1 MEKFYVIDDV
11 FFNFFRIFVPK
22 MLQLTKFVARTL
34 SFRLSLMVLVALA
47 ILLMV
52 ALFVVFGYSRKA
64 VREEALAKAEQTL
77 ETVVQRIDNILL
89 DVEQSAGNVYCKM
102 ILQTNRPE
110 LIDTYCRKL
119 VECEQY
125 VDGCVIAFEPG
136 FYKNYPNGL
145 VSFYRRVD
153 SKDGLGEGAVVPID
167 TIGKGSYFEKSRYLT
182 TLKARSPFWTDPW
195 EDSLQNKS
203 YTTFCLPIRLADK
216 DVGVMVVYVSLNFL
230 SKIVLETKVSPNSFC
245 TLLGKDGRY
254 IVHPDSSK
262 LNKDVLELSRKS
274 SDPSVREVAQ
284 AMLAGETG
292 NKYVR
297 LHDEDCYVF
306 YKPFERS
313 AVAGRSMEK
322 LGWSAGIVYPA
333 DDIFGDY
340 RRLHYTVLIIAGAGL
355 LLLLLLC
362 QTFIHRQLLPLRMLS
377 KSAQRIAEGH
387 HDETIPDSRQQ
398 DEVGRLQNHFQRM
411 QQSLGVHVSEMK
423 QLSDT
428 LQERGEV
435 LQAAYEQAQAADRM
449 KTQFLYNMSNQMMSP
464 VKSIFSDVMT
474 INDSYDKLTDEDCN
488 QLADDIQ
495 QKGDKITGLLN
506 QLIAESEKKKGVT
519 TETDA

>member
-1 MEKFYVIDDV
+1 MIHDD
-11 FFNFFRIFVPK
+11 FFIFFRIFVPK
-22 MLQLTKFVARTL
+22 MLRLTKFVARTL

-52 ALFVVFGYSRKA
+52 ALFIMFGYSRKA
-64 VREEALAKAEQTL
+64 VKEEALGKAEQTL

-89 DVEQSAGNVYCKM
+89 DVEQSSGNIYCKM
-102 ILQTNRPE
+102 LLHMNNPNMM
-110 LIDTYCRKL
+110 DTCCRVL
-119 VECEQY
+119 VEREPY
-125 VDGCVIAFEPG
+125 IAGCVIAYEPG
-136 FYKNYPNGL
+136 FFKNRPEGFMVYYHRSANENG
-145 VSFYRRVD
+145 V
-153 SKDGLGEGAVVPID
+153 GEGIVHRTD
-167 TIGKGSYFEKSRYLT
+167 TLG
-182 TLKARSPFWTDPW
+182 TLPYYEQNWYVNSIKARAPFWTDPW
-195 EDSLQNKS
+195 EDSQQQS
-203 YTTFCLPIRLADK
+203 YTSFCLPIQMGNKR
-216 DVGVMVVYVSLNFL
+216 VGVMVVDISLASL

-262 LNKDVLELSRKS
+262 LNENVIEIAKKDA
-274 SDPSVREVAQ
+274 DPSVLEAAQ
-284 AMLAGETG
+284 AMLAGEIG

-297 LHDEDCYVF
+297 LRGEDCYVF
-306 YKPFERS
+306 YKPFERN

-322 LGWSAGIVYPA
+322 LGWSAGIIYPA

-340 RRLHYTVLIIAGAGL
+340 RRLHYVVLIIAGVGL

-387 HDETIPDSRQQ
+387 HDETIPDSQQQ
-398 DEVGRLQNHFQRM
+398 DEVGRLQNHFQQM

-423 QLSDT
+423 QLSDM

-435 LQAAYEQAQAADRM
+435 LRATYEQAQVADHM

-464 VKSIFSDVMT
+464 VKSIYSDVMT
-474 INDSYDKLTDEDCN
+474 ISGSYDKLTDEDCN
-488 QLADDIQ
+488 KLADDIQ

-506 QLIAESEKKKGVT
+506 QLIAESEKKKV
-519 TETDA
+519 

>member
-1 MEKFYVIDDV
+1 MENFYVIDDV

-89 DVEQSAGNVYCKM
+89 DVEQSSGNIYCKM
-102 ILQTNRPE
+102 LLHTNEPNMM
-110 LIDTYCRKL
+110 DTCCRTL
-119 VECEQY
+119 VEREPY
-125 VDGCVIAFEPG
+125 IAGCAIAYEPG
-136 FYKNYPNGL
+136 FFKNHPEGFMVYYHRSANENG
-145 VSFYRRVD
+145 VGVGPIQRTD
-153 SKDGLGEGAVVPID
+153 TLGTLPYNEQNWYVN
-167 TIGKGSYFEKSRYLT
+167 TI
-182 TLKARSPFWTDPW
+182 KARAPFWTDPW
-195 EDSLQNKS
+195 DDSQQQS
-203 YTTFCLPIRLADK
+203 YTSFCLPIQIGDK
-216 DVGVMVVYVSLNFL
+216 RVGVMVVDISLTSL

-340 RRLHYTVLIIAGAGL
+340 RRLHYTVLIIAGVGL

-506 QLIAESEKKKGVT
+506 QLIAESEKKKSVT

>member
-1 MEKFYVIDDV
+1 
-11 FFNFFRIFVPK
+11 

-52 ALFVVFGYSRKA
+52 ALFFVFGYSRKA
-64 VREEALAKAEQTL
+64 VKEEALAKADQTL

-89 DVEQSAGNVYCKM
+89 DVEQSSGNIYCKM
-102 ILQTNRPE
+102 LLHANEPNMM
-110 LIDTYCRKL
+110 DTCCRTL
-119 VECEQY
+119 VELEPY
-125 VDGCVIAFEPG
+125 IAGCAIAYEPG
-136 FYKNYPNGL
+136 FFKSHPEGFMVYYHRSANENGMG
-145 VSFYRRVD
+145 VGPVQRTD
-153 SKDGLGEGAVVPID
+153 TLGTLPYNEQNWYVN
-167 TIGKGSYFEKSRYLT
+167 
-182 TLKARSPFWTDPW
+182 TLKARAPFWTDPW
-195 EDSLQNKS
+195 DDNQQQS
-203 YTTFCLPIRLADK
+203 YTSFCLPIQIGDK
-216 DVGVMVVYVSLNFL
+216 RVGVMVVDISLTSL

-262 LNKDVLELSRKS
+262 LNESVLEIVKKD
-274 SDPSVREVAQ
+274 SDPLVQEAAS

-292 NKYVR
+292 YKYVR
-297 LHDEDCYVF
+297 LRGEDSYVF
-306 YKPFERS
+306 YKPFERN
-313 AVAGRSMEK
+313 AVDGRSMEK
-322 LGWSAGIVYPA
+322 LGWSAGIIYPA

-355 LLLLLLC
+355 LLLLLFC

-377 KSAQRIAEGH
+377 KYAQRIAEGH

-435 LQAAYEQAQAADRM
+435 LRAAYEQAHVADRM

-464 VKSIFSDVMT
+464 VKSIYSDVMT

-495 QKGDKITGLLN
+495 LKGDKITGLLN
-506 QLIAESEKKKGVT
+506 QLIAESEKKKV
-519 TETDA
+519 

>member
-89 DVEQSAGNVYCKM
+89 DVEQSSGNIYCKM
-102 ILQTNRPE
+102 LLHTNEPNMM
-110 LIDTYCRKL
+110 DTCCRTL
-119 VECEQY
+119 VEREPY
-125 VDGCVIAFEPG
+125 IAGCAIAYEPG
-136 FYKNYPNGL
+136 FFKNHPEGFMVYYHRSANENG
-145 VSFYRRVD
+145 VGVGPIQRTD
-153 SKDGLGEGAVVPID
+153 TLGTLPYNEQNWYVN
-167 TIGKGSYFEKSRYLT
+167 TI
-182 TLKARSPFWTDPW
+182 KARAPFWTDPW
-195 EDSLQNKS
+195 DDSQQQS
-203 YTTFCLPIRLADK
+203 YTSFCLPIQIGNKR
-216 DVGVMVVYVSLNFL
+216 VGVMVVDISLTSL
-230 SKIVLETKVSPNSFC
+230 SNIVLETKVSPNSFC

-340 RRLHYTVLIIAGAGL
+340 RRLHYTVLIIAGVGL

>member
-89 DVEQSAGNVYCKM
+89 DVEQSSGNIYCKM
-102 ILQTNRPE
+102 LLHTNEPNMM
-110 LIDTYCRKL
+110 DTCCRTL
-119 VECEQY
+119 VEREPY
-125 VDGCVIAFEPG
+125 IAGCAIAYEPG
-136 FYKNYPNGL
+136 FFKNHPEGFMVYYHRSANENG
-145 VSFYRRVD
+145 VGVGPIQRTD
-153 SKDGLGEGAVVPID
+153 TLGTLPYNEQNWYVN
-167 TIGKGSYFEKSRYLT
+167 TI
-182 TLKARSPFWTDPW
+182 KARAPFWTDPW
-195 EDSLQNKS
+195 DDSQQQS
-203 YTTFCLPIRLADK
+203 YTSFCLPIQIGDK
-216 DVGVMVVYVSLNFL
+216 RVGVMVVDISLTSL

-322 LGWSAGIVYPA
+322 LGWSAGIIYPA

-340 RRLHYTVLIIAGAGL
+340 RRLHYTVLIIAGVGL

-488 QLADDIQ
+488 QLADNIQ

-519 TETDA
+519 KETDA